1 MTYLTSRSNYFLMHL
16 NVILKLT
23 EYGIKGRTLKWIRDF
38 LTDRKICVKIDNEC
52 AGFQE
57 QENGSPQGR
66 VLSPTLFNVIGDS
79 LKQKLHNLL
88 IRYGVDLS
96 QFADGSAV
104 WKSGK
109 NVDEIIRIIE
119 IILEAIEE
127 WAIEWGFLISP
138 GKTQVVLFNSFRI
151 DHKSLK
157 KLKLNGR
164 ELEYSK
170 AATFLGMTFDHLLTW
185 KGHFD
190 KLISRCNND
199 LNLMRMV
206 SGTSFGADKKTL
218 LMIYMSLIRS
228 KLDYGCQAYMS
239 ASPTQLARLDKLQ
252 NNALRIATGAYKSTS
267 VQAMEVECY
276 IMPLSLRREEFALKY
291 WARSSPLGDKLPV
304 NSLVQDFVIY
314 ETKRYILRNN
324 IPYAITEQDL
334 IKEYNLGTIE
344 IESPIQYDTSGIRS
358 IQPRSELSKDIK
370 KGSTSDCNAN
380 KLGNKYIERP

>member
-1 MTYLTSRSNYFLMHL
+1 M
-16 NVILKLT
+16 K
-23 EYGIKGRTLKWIRDF
+23 IR
-38 LTDRKICVKIDNEC
+38 VKIDDEC
-52 AGFQE
+52 ADFQE
-57 QENGSPQGR
+57 QENGSPQGA
-66 VLSPTLFNVIGDS
+66 VLSPTLFNAIGDS

-96 QFADGSAV
+96 QFADDSAV

-109 NVDEIIRIIE
+109 NVDEIIRIIQ
-119 IILEAIEE
+119 IILDAIED

-151 DHKSLK
+151 DPKSLK

-206 SGTSFGADKKTL
+206 SGTSFCADKKAL

-239 ASPTQLARLDKLQ
+239 ASPTQLARLDKIQ
-252 NNALRIATGAYKSTS
+252 NNALRIATGTYKSTS
-267 VQAMEVECY
+267 VQAMEVECN
-276 IMPLSLRREEFALKY
+276 IMSLSLRREEFALKY
-291 WARSSPLGDKLPV
+291 WTRSSPLGDKLPV
-304 NSLVQDFVIY
+304 NSLVQEFVIY

-324 IPYAITEQDL
+324 IPYAITVQDL

-358 IQPRSELSKDIK
+358 IQPRSELSKVIK
-370 KGSTSDCNAN
+370 
-380 KLGNKYIERP
+380 R

>member
-1 MTYLTSRSNYFLMHL
+1 MGHRMGFP
-16 NVILKLT
+16 
-23 EYGIKGRTLKWIRDF
+23 DF
-38 LTDRKICVKIDNEC
+38 
-52 AGFQE
+52 
-57 QENGSPQGR
+57 
-66 VLSPTLFNVIGDS
+66 
-79 LKQKLHNLL
+79 
-88 IRYGVDLS
+88 
-96 QFADGSAV
+96 
-104 WKSGK
+104 
-109 NVDEIIRIIE
+109 
-119 IILEAIEE
+119 
-127 WAIEWGFLISP
+127 P

-151 DHKSLK
+151 DPKSLK

-170 AATFLGMTFDHLLTW
+170 ATTFLGMTFDHLLTW

-190 KLISRCNND
+190 KLISRCNTG

-239 ASPTQLARLDKLQ
+239 ASPTQLARLDKIQ
-252 NNALRIATGAYKSTS
+252 NNTLRIATGAYKSTS
-267 VQAMEVECY
+267 VQAMEVECN

-314 ETKRYILRNN
+314 ETKRYILRND
-324 IPYAITEQDL
+324 IPYAITVQDL

-344 IESPIQYDTSGIRS
+344 IESPIQYDTSGILS
-358 IQPRSELSKDIK
+358 IQPHSELSKVIK
-370 KGSTSDCNAN
+370 KGSTSDSSAN
-380 KLGNKYIERP
+380 KLGNKYIERRYGATLKIYTDGSKDPSHTADYG